1 MIDHTPGYAPRR
13 SFSPLTVKEIRAAQT
28 DLPTLRQKYD
38 LGEHEA
44 RILVYAGENFIDQFG
59 RVRE

>member
-1 MIDHTPGYAPRR
+1 MIDPTPGYTPRR
-13 SFSPLTVKEIRAAQT
+13 SFSPLTVKEIRTAQT
-28 DLPTLRQKYD
+28 DLLTLRRKYD

-44 RILVYAGENFIDQFG
+44 RILVYAGEAFIDQFG